1 MRPLPD
7 YISACNLINETLF
20 KEINKNILIFIIL
33 YRIIF
38 IIYRGDTYIIR
49 RYLIPSPKKM
59 KTAAVIPAYMEEATI
74 AEVVRRTREYVDCVV
89 VVDDGS
95 MDDTSK
101 NASGADLVIRHPVNM
116 NKGFSMITGI
126 EAAIREGA
134 DVIIAIDADDQHDPS
149 DIPRFLDLLRENGLD
164 IVFGSRALNK
174 NMPPILRFGNWFL
187 TNTTYFLYGIRVSDT
202 QSGYRAFTKEA
213 YRKIK
218 WTSRDYR
225 VETEMIIN
233 TARNKLRYK
242 ELTIKTRY
250 LSAHK
255 GTTVVDGVKIFT
267 SLLAWKITR

>member
-1 MRPLPD
+1 
-7 YISACNLINETLF
+7 
-20 KEINKNILIFIIL
+20 
-33 YRIIF
+33 
-38 IIYRGDTYIIR
+38 
-49 RYLIPSPKKM
+49 M

-74 AEVVRRTREYVDCVV
+74 AEVVARTRKYVDYVV

-101 NASGADLVIRHPVNM
+101 NAGEADMVIRHPVNM

-126 EAAIREGA
+126 EAAVREGA

-149 DIPRFLDLLRENGLD
+149 DIPRFVNMLSEEKLD

-174 NMPPILRFGNWFL
+174 NMPFILRFGNWFL
-187 TNTTYFLYGIRVSDT
+187 TNMTYALYGIRVSDT
-202 QSGYRAFTKEA
+202 QSGYRCFTKDA

-233 TARNKLRYK
+233 TAKNKLRYK

-255 GTTVVDGVKIFT
+255 GTTVVDGMKIFA
-267 SLLAWKITR
+267 SLLIWKITR